1 MQKRPFGGLSTPST
15 TVCLESTTFAW
26 NAPSRANCGKG
37 GGERESDG
45 LERERR
51 GGGLKMHNFIRPWY
65 VKLRERL
72 IVDRNEKSHDVLV
85 RVFHAMMSFD

>member
-1 MQKRPFGGLSTPST
+1 LLGTHQAGPTVGREEGKERATGL
-15 TVCLESTTFAW
+15 
-26 NAPSRANCGKG
+26 R
-37 GGERESDG
+37 GGEERD
-45 LERERR
+45 RERR